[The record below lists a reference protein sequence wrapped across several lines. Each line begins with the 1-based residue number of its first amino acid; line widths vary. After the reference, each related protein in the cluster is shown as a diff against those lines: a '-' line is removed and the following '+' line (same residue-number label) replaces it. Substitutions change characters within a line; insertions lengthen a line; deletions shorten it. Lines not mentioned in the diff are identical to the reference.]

1 MKKDHADKKQK
12 NIPETQEAPEEQI
25 SETDEAVGS
34 ESDEVNALME
44 ENAKLKEEFLRV
56 LAESENVKKRCAAE
70 IEKNNK
76 YAVSSFAKDL
86 LGVADNLAR
95 ALQAGEGR
103 STECEGI
110 LTGVELTKNELAHV
124 FEKFGIVPVDSLGKI
139 FDPNFHRVV
148 QEVEDPSKPAGTI
161 IAELQTGYL
170 INGRILREAM
180 VVVTK
185 GGN

>member
-12 NIPETQEAPEEQI
+12 NVSDEPEELI
-25 SETDEAVGS
+25 EDEEVKADNESADDAAV
-34 ESDEVNALME
+34 LLE

-70 IEKNNK
+70 IEKNSK
-76 YAVSSFAKDL
+76 YAISSFAKDL

-95 ALQAGEGR
+95 ALQAGEGL
-103 STECEGI
+103 STECGGI

-124 FEKFGIVPVDSLGKI
+124 FEKFGIVPVESMGKV

-148 QEVEDPSKPAGTI
+148 QEIEDPSKPAGTI
-161 IAELQTGYL
+161 VAELQTGYL
-170 INGRILREAM
+170 LNGRILREAM

-185 GGN
+185 GSN